1 MVGGVAGAAIIS
13 AGVWLILH
21 HLRNSGE
28 CEEMLEKDATDAH
41 PGVYGVFHDQRQLSE
56 LANVE
61 CGVAEMDADSGVEV
75 MSQELAELPLR

>member
-1 MVGGVAGAAIIS
+1 
-13 AGVWLILH
+13 
-21 HLRNSGE
+21 
-28 CEEMLEKDATDAH
+28 MLEKDATDAH

-61 CGVAEMDADSGVEV
+61 CGVAEMEADSGVEV

>member
-1 MVGGVAGAAIIS
+1 MVEGVAGVAIIS
-13 AGVWLILH
+13 TGVWLILH
-21 HLRNSGE
+21 HLHNSGK

-41 PGVYGVFHDQRQLSE
+41 PGVYGVFHDQRQLPE

-61 CGVAEMDADSGVEV
+61 RGVAEMEADSGVEV